1 MNKSTQPKAMTMRRT
16 LPSLLAVVVLGLGF
30 TACSKDSSTDTAPV
44 TSAEEASTEAA
55 ASEAGSSGAAATEAA
70 SSEAATT
77 EASTEAAAAT
87 AAAADFPGSGSGEVQ
102 LYNWTDYID
111 PKVLE
116 TFSKET
122 GIKVVLST
130 YDSNETLLAKL
141 QAGGTGYDVIVP
153 SDYMVKQMIELGLL
167 QEVKPSSF
175 PNGQNIKSNFLDVYF
190 DNGRNYTA
198 PYMYGTTG
206 ISVDTTAVKSPP
218 KSWADFFAVPE
229 EASGKLG
236 ILNDQVEVIHAGL
249 RAVGAK
255 PCSENVADYEKVQTL
270 LKDFKPKV
278 QVINSDG
285 VIDRMGSGE
294 QVMHMQW
301 NGATHR
307 SKLQKSTIAYI
318 YPSDGMTLWQDN
330 FAIPKGAKNVD
341 NAKIFI
347 NWMMDPKHIAAAT
360 NFVGYDNG
368 IAGSGDFFDQALKDD
383 PAVLIP
389 AEVASSATPPAPVPA
404 CAQAAVDLYDK
415 VWTSFKS

>member
-1 MNKSTQPKAMTMRRT
+1 MRTSPLRRIVLAGVAAT
-16 LPSLLAVVVLGLGF
+16 LLLG
-30 TACSKDSSTDTAPV
+30 ACSKSSSDTTAAPV
-44 TSAEEASTEAA
+44 
-55 ASEAGSSGAAATEAA
+55 ATETTAA
-70 SSEAATT
+70 PPATETTTAAVAT
-77 EASTEAAAAT
+77 ETTEAAAAET
-87 AAAADFPGSGSGEVQ
+87 TAAIAEETAAAPAAAAADPNFPTKGSGEVQ

-116 TFSKET
+116 TFTKDT

-167 QEVKPSSF
+167 QEVKPSTF
-175 PNGQNIKSNFLDVYF
+175 PNGKNIKPNFLDVYF

-206 ISVDTTAVKSPP
+206 ISVDTSKVPTPP
-218 KSWADFFAVPE
+218 KSWAEFFTPPA
-229 EASGKLG
+229 EAAGKLG
-236 ILNDQVEVIHAGL
+236 ILNDQVEVIHAAL

-255 PCSENVADYEKVQTL
+255 PCSEDVADYEKVQTL
-270 LKDFKPKV
+270 LKEFKRKV

-307 SKLQKSTIAYI
+307 SKLQKSTLAYI

-347 NWMMDPKHIAAAT
+347 NWMMDPKSIGTAT

-368 IAGSGDFFDQALKDD
+368 ITGSDAFFDAALKTD

-389 AEVASSATPPAPVPA
+389 AEVSSSASAPSPVPA
-404 CAQAAVDLYDK
+404 CSQKAVDLYDK
-415 VWTSFKS
+415 VWTGFKS